1 MKPINLFLAAAIALS
16 VGGCA
21 QMAANRAAAQAARD
35 ADDARI
41 AQLRE
46 RYNTD
51 PQFHAQVER
60 AQYAIDYCANQAAY
74 ANATTRGLVQSA
86 FASIEVQSS
95 CIDFYKR
102 TGHLPGQGF

>member
-1 MKPINLFLAAAIALS
+1 MKHLLAAALLLNL
-16 VGGCA
+16 GGCA
-21 QMAANRAAAQAARD
+21 QMAANRAAAQAAQD
-35 ADDARI
+35 ADNSRL

-51 PQFHAQVER
+51 PAFHAQVER

-74 ANATTRGLVQSA
+74 ANATTRGLLQA
-86 FASIEVQSS
+86 GFASIEVQAS

-102 TGHLPGQGF
+102 TGHLPGQTF